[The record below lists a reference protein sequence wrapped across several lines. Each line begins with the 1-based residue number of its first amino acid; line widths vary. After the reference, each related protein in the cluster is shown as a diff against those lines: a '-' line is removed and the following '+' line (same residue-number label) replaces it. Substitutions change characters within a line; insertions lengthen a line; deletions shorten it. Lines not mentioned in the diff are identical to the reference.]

1 MAVNPK
7 IIMLAVQAAKNEKIR
22 KVALYIVFM
31 SLGLILMIFVVFTGL
46 ISGLFAVVENSNLKN
61 HWEYMRTNISE
72 VFKGIES
79 EINTDVKEEVYNFMP
94 DFSINLSKATI
105 ANNFDGSSLILYD
118 EDEISRAENIM
129 RDYAGQLRAIKSQ
142 DEFVSYISD
151 FDTELSFSDISNIRF
166 TDDTGIDNL
175 SEYSDEL
182 KTFLYHRAM
191 EQMSKYNYTFE
202 KVEVDGKSADRQILV
217 VTTADGSTQTV
228 EYTCIGGGEI
238 YLPEFLAMY
247 HIRQVREYLIKV
259 TENKIAEDVDSQ
271 LASAVGDIPDTK
283 EEAQEY
289 IESSWNSMINGK
301 GAINLNIFEVSNLRT
316 IMENANMDGAVK
328 IETERSSDKLS
339 ITLETVGSDVWKETF
354 QIEEDLWE
362 YVEQTQSAIE
372 MALTDAEIPED
383 EWTISL
389 DNMVQLAL
397 FVYFEGFFELPVSSS
412 DLAPGG
418 NGILSQCGDVSD
430 LHQYTYGTKDMGV
443 PERGITLELT
453 GRTAIHADLLNCG
466 SCIQDAF
473 IYDVW
478 NMDEQD
484 IANDTNSKVF
494 NQSAVTIA
502 YIIDTQQFEED
513 YGFPFPTINGLRGG
527 NTITLFLE
535 FTCLSEVEFEDLDIG
550 SSVDLENLTVG
561 YSHDGYYSDT
571 YDKGLWRH
579 HLNRDECIPHVG
591 IKTYFMSGEAAAPD
605 PPQGTHYYGGP
616 SAKDIGVVANPRL
629 WFKAFRTGMSDELFE
644 TIKAVEPD

>member
-7 IIMLAVQAAKNEKIR
+7 IIMMVAQAAKSEKVR
-22 KVALYIVFM
+22 KAVLYIVFM
-31 SLGLILMIFVVFTGL
+31 TLGLIMMIFVVFTGL
-46 ISGLFAVVENSNLKN
+46 ISGLFAVIENTNLKN

-94 DFSINLSKATI
+94 EFSINLSKATI

-372 MALTDAEIPED
+372 MALTDAEIPDE

-397 FVYFEGFFELPVSSS
+397 FVYFEGFFELPVNSS
-412 DLAPGG
+412 DIASGG
-418 NGILSQCGDVSD
+418 NGILSQCGDVSE

-453 GRTAIHADLLNCG
+453 GRTAIRADLLNCG

-579 HLNRDECIPHVG
+579 HLNRNECIPHVG

-605 PPQGTHYYGGP
+605 PPLGTHYYGGP

-629 WFKAFRTGMSDELFE
+629 WFKEFRTGMSDELFE

>member
-72 VFKGIES
+72 VFKGIEG

-94 DFSINLSKATI
+94 EFSINLSKATI

-142 DEFVSYISD
+142 DAFDHYVSD

-372 MALTDAEIPED
+372 MALTDAEIPDE

-397 FVYFEGFFELPVSSS
+397 FVYFEGFFELPVNSS
-412 DLAPGG
+412 DIASGG
-418 NGILSQCGDVSD
+418 NGILSQCGDVSE

-453 GRTAIHADLLNCG
+453 GRTAIRADLLNCG

-579 HLNRDECIPHVG
+579 HLNRNECIPHVG

-605 PPQGTHYYGGP
+605 PPLGTHYYGGP
-616 SAKDIGVVANPRL
+616 SAKDIGLVANPRL

>member
-94 DFSINLSKATI
+94 EFSINLSKATI

-372 MALTDAEIPED
+372 MALTDAEIPDE

-397 FVYFEGFFELPVSSS
+397 FVYFEGFFELPVNSS
-412 DLAPGG
+412 DIASGG
-418 NGILSQCGDVSD
+418 NGILSQCGDVSE

-453 GRTAIHADLLNCG
+453 GRTAIRADLLNCG

-579 HLNRDECIPHVG
+579 HLNRNECIPHVG

-644 TIKAVEPD
+644 TIKAVEPE

>member
-94 DFSINLSKATI
+94 EFSINLSKATI

-372 MALTDAEIPED
+372 MALTDAEIPDE

-397 FVYFEGFFELPVSSS
+397 FVYFEGFFELPVNSS
-412 DLAPGG
+412 DIASGG
-418 NGILSQCGDVSD
+418 NGILSQCGDVSE

-453 GRTAIHADLLNCG
+453 GRTAIRADLLNCG

-494 NQSAVTIA
+494 NKSAVTIA
-502 YIIDTQQFEED
+502 YIIDTDQFEDD
-513 YGFPFPTINGLRGG
+513 YGFPFPTINGLRHGS
-527 NTITLFLE
+527 TITLFLE
-535 FTCLSEVEFEDLDIG
+535 FTCLSEVEFKDLDIG
-550 SSVDLENLTVG
+550 SSVDFENLTVG

-644 TIKAVEPD
+644 TIKAVEPE

>member
-94 DFSINLSKATI
+94 EFSINLSKATI

-372 MALTDAEIPED
+372 MALTDAEIPDE

-397 FVYFEGFFELPVSSS
+397 FVYFEGFFDLPVNSS
-412 DLAPGG
+412 DIASGG
-418 NGILSQCGDVSD
+418 NGILSQCGDVSE

-453 GRTAIHADLLNCG
+453 GRTAIRADLLNCG

-579 HLNRDECIPHVG
+579 HLNRNECIPHVG

-605 PPQGTHYYGGP
+605 PPLGTHYYGGP

-629 WFKAFRTGMSDELFE
+629 WFKEFRTGMSDELFE

>member
-72 VFKGIES
+72 VFKGIEN

-142 DEFVSYISD
+142 DELVSYISD

-289 IESSWNSMINGK
+289 IESSWNSIINGK

-339 ITLETVGSDVWKETF
+339 ITLETIGSDVWKETF

-372 MALTDAEIPED
+372 MALTDAEIPDE

-397 FVYFEGFFELPVSSS
+397 FVYFEGFFELPVSSP

-418 NGILSQCGDVSD
+418 NGILSQCGDVSE

-453 GRTAIHADLLNCG
+453 GRTAIRADLLNCG

-502 YIIDTQQFEED
+502 YIIDTDQFEED

>member
-7 IIMLAVQAAKNEKIR
+7 IIMMVAQAAKSEKVR
-22 KVALYIVFM
+22 KAVLYIVFM
-31 SLGLILMIFVVFTGL
+31 TLGLIMMIFVVFTGL
-46 ISGLFAVVENSNLKN
+46 ISGLFAVIENTNLKN
-61 HWEYMRTNISE
+61 HWDYMRANISE
-72 VFKGIES
+72 VFNGIEG
-79 EINTDVKEEVYNFMP
+79 EINSDVKDEVYDFMP
-94 DFSINLSKATI
+94 EFSVNLSKATI

-202 KVEVDGKSADRQILV
+202 KVEVDGKPADRQILV

-354 QIEEDLWE
+354 QIEEGLWE

-372 MALTDAEIPED
+372 MALTDAGIPEE

-418 NGILSQCGDVSD
+418 NGILSQCGDVSE

-502 YIIDTQQFEED
+502 YIIDTDQFEDD
-513 YGFPFPTINGLRGG
+513 YGFPFPIINGLRHGS
-527 NTITLFLE
+527 TITLFLE
-535 FTCLSEVEFEDLDIG
+535 FTCLSEVEFKDLDIG

-644 TIKAVEPD
+644 TIKAVEPE

>member
-31 SLGLILMIFVVFTGL
+31 ALGLILMIFVVFTGL

-72 VFKGIES
+72 VFKGIEG

-94 DFSINLSKATI
+94 EFSINLSKATI

-118 EDEISRAENIM
+118 EDEISRAKDIM
-129 RDYAGQLRAIKSQ
+129 SDYAGQLRTIKSQ

-166 TDDTGIDNL
+166 TDDTGIDNM

-354 QIEEDLWE
+354 QIEEGLWE

-372 MALTDAEIPED
+372 MALTDAGIPEE

-418 NGILSQCGDVSD
+418 NGILSQCGDVSE

-502 YIIDTQQFEED
+502 YIIDTDQFEDD
-513 YGFPFPTINGLRGG
+513 YGFPFPTINGLRHGS
-527 NTITLFLE
+527 TITLFLE
-535 FTCLSEVEFEDLDIG
+535 FTCLSEVEFKDLDIG

-616 SAKDIGVVANPRL
+616 SAKDIGIVANPRL

>member
-1 MAVNPK
+1 MMIA
-7 IIMLAVQAAKNEKIR
+7 QAAKSH
-22 KVALYIVFM
+22 KVREVVLHVVFY
-31 SLGLILMIFVVFTGL
+31 SLGIILFIFTAFIAL
-46 ISGLFAVVENSNLKN
+46 ISGLLAIVQNNNLRN
-61 HWEYMRTNISE
+61 HWNYYRTSISE
-72 VFKGIES
+72 LFNGIES
-79 EINTDVKEEVYNFMP
+79 DINTNVKDEVYDFMP
-94 DFSINLSKATI
+94 EFSVNLSKATI

-142 DEFVSYISD
+142 DELVSYISD
-151 FDTELSFSDISNIRF
+151 FDTELSFSDISSIQF
-166 TDDTGIDNL
+166 TDDKGIDNL

-182 KTFLYHRAM
+182 KIFLYHRAM

-202 KVEVDGKSADRQILV
+202 KVEVDGKPADRQTLV
-217 VTTADGSTQTV
+217 VTAADGSTQTV

-271 LASAVGDIPDTK
+271 LASAIGDIPDTQ
-283 EEAQEY
+283 EQAQEY

-301 GAINLNIFEVSNLRT
+301 GAINLNIFEVSNLKT

-328 IETERSSDKLS
+328 IETERSSDRLS
-339 ITLETVGSDVWKETF
+339 ITLETVGSDVWKEIF
-354 QIEEDLWE
+354 QIEEDLWK

-372 MALTDAEIPED
+372 MALTDAEIPEE

-502 YIIDTQQFEED
+502 YIIDTDQFEDD
-513 YGFPFPTINGLRGG
+513 YGFPFPTINGLRHGS
-527 NTITLFLE
+527 TITLFLE

-550 SSVDLENLTVG
+550 SSVDLEDLTVG
-561 YSHDGYYSDT
+561 YSHDGYYNDT

-579 HLNRDECIPHVG
+579 HLNRNECIPHVG

-644 TIKAVEPD
+644 TIKAFEPE

>member
-1 MAVNPK
+1 MMVA
-7 IIMLAVQAAKNEKIR
+7 QAAKSH
-22 KVALYIVFM
+22 KVREVVLHVVFY
-31 SLGLILMIFVVFTGL
+31 SLGIILFIFTAFIAL
-46 ISGLFAVVENSNLKN
+46 ISGLLAIVQNNNLRN
-61 HWEYMRTNISE
+61 HWNYYRTSISE
-72 VFKGIES
+72 LFNGIES
-79 EINTDVKEEVYNFMP
+79 DINTNVKDEVYDFMP
-94 DFSINLSKATI
+94 EFSVNLSKATI

-118 EDEISRAENIM
+118 DDEISRAEDIM
-129 RDYAGQLRAIKSQ
+129 LNYAGQLRAIKTQ
-142 DEFVSYISD
+142 DEFDSFISD
-151 FDTELSFSDISNIRF
+151 FDTDLSFSDISSIQF
-166 TDDTGIDNL
+166 TDDKGIDNL

-182 KTFLYHRAM
+182 KIFLYHRAM

-202 KVEVDGKSADRQILV
+202 KVEVDGKPADRQTLV
-217 VTTADGSTQTV
+217 VTAADGSTQTV

-271 LASAVGDIPDTK
+271 LASAIGDIPDTQ
-283 EEAQEY
+283 EQAQEY

-301 GAINLNIFEVSNLRT
+301 GAINLNIFEVSNLKT

-328 IETERSSDKLS
+328 IETERSSDRLS
-339 ITLETVGSDVWKETF
+339 ITLETVGSDVWKEIF
-354 QIEEDLWE
+354 QIEEDLWK

-372 MALTDAEIPED
+372 MALTDAEIPEE

-453 GRTAIHADLLNCG
+453 GRTTIHADLLNCG

-478 NMDEQD
+478 NMDEQN
-484 IANDTNSKVF
+484 IANDTNSNVF

-550 SSVDLENLTVG
+550 SPVDLENLTVG

>member
-94 DFSINLSKATI
+94 EFSINLSKATI

-271 LASAVGDIPDTK
+271 LASAIGDIPDTQ
-283 EEAQEY
+283 EQAQEY

-301 GAINLNIFEVSNLRT
+301 GAINLNIFEVSNLKT

-328 IETERSSDKLS
+328 IETERSSDRLS
-339 ITLETVGSDVWKETF
+339 ITLETVGSDVWKEIF
-354 QIEEDLWE
+354 QIEEDLWK

-372 MALTDAEIPED
+372 MALTDAEIPEE

-453 GRTAIHADLLNCG
+453 GRTTIHADLLNCG

-478 NMDEQD
+478 NMNEQD

-502 YIIDTQQFEED
+502 YIIDTDQFEDD
-513 YGFPFPTINGLRGG
+513 YGFPFPTINGLRHGS
-527 NTITLFLE
+527 TITLFLE
-535 FTCLSEVEFEDLDIG
+535 FTCLSEVEFKDLDIG
-550 SSVDLENLTVG
+550 SSVDFENLTVG

-644 TIKAVEPD
+644 TIKAVEPE

>member
-79 EINTDVKEEVYNFMP
+79 EINTDVKDEVYDFMP
-94 DFSINLSKATI
+94 EFSVNLSKATI

-339 ITLETVGSDVWKETF
+339 ITLETIGSDLWKETF

-372 MALTDAEIPED
+372 MALTDAGIPEE

-418 NGILSQCGDVSD
+418 NGILSQCGDVSE

-453 GRTAIHADLLNCG
+453 GRTAIRADLLNCG

-502 YIIDTQQFEED
+502 YIIDTDQFEED

-561 YSHDGYYSDT
+561 YSHDGYYSDI

-579 HLNRDECIPHVG
+579 NLNRNECIPHVG
-591 IKTYFMSGEAAAPD
+591 IKTYFMSGEVAAPD

-616 SAKDIGVVANPRL
+616 SAKYIGIVANPRL

>member
-94 DFSINLSKATI
+94 EFSINLSKATI

-372 MALTDAEIPED
+372 MALTDAEIPDE

-418 NGILSQCGDVSD
+418 NGILSQCGDVSE

-478 NMDEQD
+478 NMNEQD

-502 YIIDTQQFEED
+502 YIIDTDQFEDD
-513 YGFPFPTINGLRGG
+513 YGFPFPTINGLRHGS
-527 NTITLFLE
+527 TITLFLE

-550 SSVDLENLTVG
+550 SSVDFENLTVG

-644 TIKAVEPD
+644 TIKAVEPE

>member
-94 DFSINLSKATI
+94 EFSINLSKATI

-418 NGILSQCGDVSD
+418 NGILSQCGDVSE

-502 YIIDTQQFEED
+502 YIIDTDQFEDD
-513 YGFPFPTINGLRGG
+513 YGFPFPTINGLRHGS
-527 NTITLFLE
+527 TITLFLE
-535 FTCLSEVEFEDLDIG
+535 FTCLSEVEFKDLDIG

-605 PPQGTHYYGGP
+605 PPLGTHYYGGP

-629 WFKAFRTGMSDELFE
+629 WFKEFRTGMSDELFE
-644 TIKAVEPD
+644 TIKAVEPE

>member
-7 IIMLAVQAAKNEKIR
+7 IIMMVAQAAKSH
-22 KVALYIVFM
+22 KVREVVLHVLFY
-31 SLGLILMIFVVFTGL
+31 SLGIILFIFTAFIALT
-46 ISGLFAVVENSNLKN
+46 SGLLAIVQNNNLRN
-61 HWEYMRTNISE
+61 HWSYYRTSISE
-72 VFKGIES
+72 LFNGIES
-79 EINTDVKEEVYNFMP
+79 DINTNVKDEVYDFMP
-94 DFSINLSKATI
+94 DFSVNLSKATI

-118 EDEISRAENIM
+118 EDEISRAETIM
-129 RDYAGQLRAIKSQ
+129 ETYAGQLCAITTQ
-142 DEFVSYISD
+142 DAFDSFISD
-151 FDTELSFSDISNIRF
+151 YDTDLSFSDISSIRF
-166 TDDTGIDNL
+166 TDDTGIENL

-202 KVEVDGKSADRQILV
+202 NIELDDGKRADRQTLV
-217 VTTADGSTQTV
+217 VTAADGSTQTV
-228 EYTCIGGGEI
+228 EYTCIGGGEV

-247 HIRQVREYLIKV
+247 NVRQGREYLIK
-259 TENKIAEDVDSQ
+259 TTQNQAPDLDSQ
-271 LASAVGDIPDTK
+271 MEQALGDIPETAED
-283 EEAQEY
+283 AQEY
-289 IESSWNSMINGK
+289 INNSWGSMIDGR
-301 GAINLNIFEVSNLRT
+301 GAINLSLFQMSNLKS
-316 IMENANMDGAVK
+316 IIENANMSGAAK
-328 IETERSSDKLS
+328 IETERKADKLS
-339 ITLETVGSDVWKETF
+339 ITLETVGADVWRDIF
-354 QIEEDLWE
+354 GIEEE
-362 YVEQTQSAIE
+362 FEQYVEQSQMAIE
-372 MALTDAEIPED
+372 MALSEAEIPQE

-418 NGILSQCGDVSD
+418 NGILSQCGDVSE

-502 YIIDTQQFEED
+502 YIIDTDQFEDD
-513 YGFPFPTINGLRGG
+513 YGFPFPTINGLRHGS
-527 NTITLFLE
+527 TITLFLE
-535 FTCLSEVEFEDLDIG
+535 FTCLSEVEFKDLDIG

-571 YDKGLWRH
+571 FDKGLWRH

-591 IKTYFMSGEAAAPD
+591 IKTYFMSGEATAPD
-605 PPQGTHYYGGP
+605 PPQGTHYYCGP
-616 SAKDIGVVANPRL
+616 SAKDIGVAANPRL
-629 WFKAFRTGMSDELFE
+629 WFKAFRTGMSEELFE
-644 TIKAVEPD
+644 TIKAVEPE

>member
-94 DFSINLSKATI
+94 EFSINLSKATI

-339 ITLETVGSDVWKETF
+339 ITLETVGADVWRDIF
-354 QIEEDLWE
+354 GIEEE
-362 YVEQTQSAIE
+362 FEQYVEQSQMAIE
-372 MALTDAEIPED
+372 MALSEAEIPQE

-418 NGILSQCGDVSD
+418 NGILSQCGDVSE

-453 GRTAIHADLLNCG
+453 GRTAVHADLLNCG

-579 HLNRDECIPHVG
+579 HLNRNECIPHVG

-605 PPQGTHYYGGP
+605 PPLGTHYYGGP

-629 WFKAFRTGMSDELFE
+629 WFKEFRTGMSDELFE
-644 TIKAVEPD
+644 TIKAFEPE

>member
-61 HWEYMRTNISE
+61 HWEYIRTNISE

-202 KVEVDGKSADRQILV
+202 KVEVDGKPADRQILV

-418 NGILSQCGDVSD
+418 NGILSQCGDVSE

-453 GRTAIHADLLNCG
+453 GRTAIRADLLNCG

-513 YGFPFPTINGLRGG
+513 YGFPFPTINGLRHGS
-527 NTITLFLE
+527 TITLFLE

-550 SSVDLENLTVG
+550 SPVDLENLTVG

-579 HLNRDECIPHVG
+579 HLNRNECIPHVG

-616 SAKDIGVVANPRL
+616 SAKNIGVVANPRL

>member
-1 MAVNPK
+1 MMVA
-7 IIMLAVQAAKNEKIR
+7 QAAKSEKVR
-22 KVALYIVFM
+22 KAVLYIVFM
-31 SLGLILMIFVVFTGL
+31 TLGLIMMIFVVFTGL
-46 ISGLFAVVENSNLKN
+46 ISGLFAVIENTNLKN
-61 HWEYMRTNISE
+61 HWDYMRANISE
-72 VFKGIES
+72 VFNGIEG
-79 EINTDVKEEVYNFMP
+79 EINSDVKDEVYDFMP
-94 DFSINLSKATI
+94 EFSVNLSKATI

-142 DEFVSYISD
+142 DELVSYISD
-151 FDTELSFSDISNIRF
+151 FDTELSFSDISSIQF
-166 TDDTGIDNL
+166 TDDKGIDNL

-182 KTFLYHRAM
+182 KIFLYHRAM

-202 KVEVDGKSADRQILV
+202 KVEVDGKPADRQTLV
-217 VTTADGSTQTV
+217 VTAADGSTQTV

-271 LASAVGDIPDTK
+271 LASAIGDIPDTQ
-283 EEAQEY
+283 EQAQEY

-301 GAINLNIFEVSNLRT
+301 GAINLNIFEVSNLKT

-328 IETERSSDKLS
+328 IETERSSDRLS
-339 ITLETVGSDVWKETF
+339 ITLETVGSDVWKEIF
-354 QIEEDLWE
+354 QIEEDLWK

-372 MALTDAEIPED
+372 MALTDAEIPEE

-418 NGILSQCGDVSD
+418 NGILSQCGDVSE

-453 GRTAIHADLLNCG
+453 GKTAIHADLLNCG

-494 NQSAVTIA
+494 NKSAVTIA
-502 YIIDTQQFEED
+502 YIIDTDQFEDD
-513 YGFPFPTINGLRGG
+513 YGFPFPTINGLRHGS
-527 NTITLFLE
+527 TITLFLE
-535 FTCLSEVEFEDLDIG
+535 FTCLSEVKFEDLDIG

>member
-94 DFSINLSKATI
+94 EFSINLSKATI

-142 DEFVSYISD
+142 DELVSYISD
-151 FDTELSFSDISNIRF
+151 FDTELSFSDISSIQF
-166 TDDTGIDNL
+166 TDDKGIDNL

-182 KTFLYHRAM
+182 KIFLYHRAM

-202 KVEVDGKSADRQILV
+202 KVEVDGKPADRQTLV
-217 VTTADGSTQTV
+217 VTAADGSTQTV

-271 LASAVGDIPDTK
+271 LASAIGDIPDTQ
-283 EEAQEY
+283 EQAQEY

-372 MALTDAEIPED
+372 MALTDAEIPDE

-397 FVYFEGFFELPVSSS
+397 FVYFEGFFELPVNSS
-412 DLAPGG
+412 DIASGG
-418 NGILSQCGDVSD
+418 NGILSQCGDVSE

-453 GRTAIHADLLNCG
+453 GRTAIRADLLNCG

-579 HLNRDECIPHVG
+579 HLNRNECIPHVG

-605 PPQGTHYYGGP
+605 PPLGTHYYGGP

-629 WFKAFRTGMSDELFE
+629 WFKEFRTGMSDELFE

>member
-94 DFSINLSKATI
+94 EFSINLSKATI

-372 MALTDAEIPED
+372 MALTDAEIPDE

-397 FVYFEGFFELPVSSS
+397 FVYFEGFFELPVNSS
-412 DLAPGG
+412 DIASGG
-418 NGILSQCGDVSD
+418 NGILSQCGDVSE

-453 GRTAIHADLLNCG
+453 GRTAIRADLLNCG

-494 NQSAVTIA
+494 NQSVVTIA

-579 HLNRDECIPHVG
+579 HLNRNECIPHVG

-605 PPQGTHYYGGP
+605 PPLGTHYYGGP

-629 WFKAFRTGMSDELFE
+629 WFKEFRTGMSDELFE

>member
-94 DFSINLSKATI
+94 EFSINLSKATI

-118 EDEISRAENIM
+118 EDEKSRAENIM

-372 MALTDAEIPED
+372 MALTDAEIPDE

-397 FVYFEGFFELPVSSS
+397 FVYFEGFFELPVNSS
-412 DLAPGG
+412 DIASGG
-418 NGILSQCGDVSD
+418 NGILSQCGDVSE

-453 GRTAIHADLLNCG
+453 GRTAIRADLLNCG

-579 HLNRDECIPHVG
+579 HLNRNECIPHVG

-605 PPQGTHYYGGP
+605 PPLGTHYYGGP

-629 WFKAFRTGMSDELFE
+629 WFKEFRTGMSDELFE

>member
-31 SLGLILMIFVVFTGL
+31 ALGLILMIFVVFTGL

-72 VFKGIES
+72 VFKGIEG

-142 DEFVSYISD
+142 DAFDHYVSD

-166 TDDTGIDNL
+166 TDDTGIDNM

-202 KVEVDGKSADRQILV
+202 KVEVDGKSADRQTLV
-217 VTTADGSTQTV
+217 VTAADGSTQTV

-397 FVYFEGFFELPVSSS
+397 FVYFEGFFELPVNSS
-412 DLAPGG
+412 DLASGG
-418 NGILSQCGDVSD
+418 NGILSQCGDVSE

-443 PERGITLELT
+443 PEKGITLELT
-453 GRTAIHADLLNCG
+453 GRTAIRADLLNCG

-478 NMDEQD
+478 NMDEQN

-494 NQSAVTIA
+494 NQNAVTIA

-644 TIKAVEPD
+644 TIKAVEPE

>member
-94 DFSINLSKATI
+94 EFSINLSKATI

-202 KVEVDGKSADRQILV
+202 KVEGDGKSADRQILV

-372 MALTDAEIPED
+372 MALTDAEIPDE

-397 FVYFEGFFELPVSSS
+397 FVYFEGFFELPVNSS
-412 DLAPGG
+412 DIASGG
-418 NGILSQCGDVSD
+418 NGILSQCGDVSE

-453 GRTAIHADLLNCG
+453 GRTAIRADLLNCG

-579 HLNRDECIPHVG
+579 HLNRNECIPHVG

-605 PPQGTHYYGGP
+605 PPLGTHYYGGP

-629 WFKAFRTGMSDELFE
+629 WFKEFRTGMSDELFE